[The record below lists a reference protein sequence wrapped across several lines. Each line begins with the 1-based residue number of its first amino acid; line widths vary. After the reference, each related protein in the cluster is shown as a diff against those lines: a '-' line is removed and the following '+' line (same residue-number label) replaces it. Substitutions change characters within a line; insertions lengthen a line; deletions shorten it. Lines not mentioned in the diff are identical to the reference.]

1 MIDRIFR
8 SPKTTTIGL
17 ILMALGM
24 ILVWFEKATLA
35 EYSAFLMG
43 GFALMM
49 SKDGEKGKPTPPKA
63 K

>member
-49 SKDGEKGKPTPPKA
+49 SKDGEKKVK
-63 K
+63 

>member
-8 SPKTTTIGL
+8 NPKTTTIGL

>member
-1 MIDRIFR
+1 
-8 SPKTTTIGL
+8 
-17 ILMALGM
+17 MALGM
-24 ILVWFEKATLA
+24 VLVWFEKATLA

-49 SKDGEKGKPTPPKA
+49 SKDAKDKPTPPKA